1 MKVLHWL
8 DEYLEAGLAAL
19 LLATIVA
26 LITTQVFMRYVL
38 QNSLSWSEELTLWFF
53 VWFIWLATS
62 YAFKRRV
69 HVKVAV
75 LSQVL
80 TPKNQLILSI
90 FTQLLVVVFLTVLI
104 YQCLI
109 LMNMPFVA
117 KQRSVVLG
125 MPIQYFYASA
135 PFGAALSLWRL
146 FQNLFVDFKALR
158 TQTIH
163 VPGTLG

>member
-1 MKVLHWL
+1 MKVYSWL

-19 LLATIVA
+19 LLAVIVA
-26 LITTQVFMRYVL
+26 LITFQVFMRYVV
-38 QNSLSWSEELTLWFF
+38 QESLSWSEELTLWLF

-69 HVKVAV
+69 HVRVAV
-75 LSQVL
+75 LHEALS
-80 TPKNQLILSI
+80 PKGQLLISI
-90 FTQLLVVVFLTVLI
+90 VTQLLIVGFLGVLI
-104 YQCLI
+104 YQCII

-135 PFGAALSLWRL
+135 PFGATLSLYRL
-146 FQNLFVDFKALR
+146 MQNLTKDIREMRA
-158 TQTIH
+158 
-163 VPGTLG
+163 